1 MSFALAIFVKTP
13 GLSPIKTRLATSIG
27 KELAEEFYR
36 RSLKATAAIAH
47 AMATNTDD
55 LEIFWA
61 VAEEEGL
68 KSEYWNEFKVIGQGT
83 GSLGDRLSFV
93 YDELIQKHDA
103 VFFIGADSPHLD
115 YLKLLDEIKSLG
127 NNDFIIGETDDGG
140 FYLFGG
146 TRSLPKSTWTSVEYS
161 VDTTSSQLCQNLKQL
176 GQLSFTSKN
185 FDIDEFDDFSKYEAS
200 NFLTDHLLPEQK
212 NIIEWI
218 KNHIRIKNEI

>member
-1 MSFALAIFVKTP
+1 MSVALAIFVKTP
-13 GLSPIKTRLATSIG
+13 ELSPIKTRLANTIG
-27 KELAEEFYR
+27 KELAVKFYI
-36 RSLKATAAIAH
+36 RSLKATAAMVN
-47 AMATNTDD
+47 AMTTKIDE

-61 VAEEEGL
+61 VAEMEGL
-68 KSEYWNEFKVIGQGT
+68 KSEYWNEFMVIGQGT
-83 GSLGDRLSFV
+83 GSLGERLSFV

-115 YLKLLDEIKSLG
+115 YLKLVEEIKSLD

-146 TRSLPKSTWTSVEYS
+146 TRPLPKSTWTSVEYS
-161 VDTTSSQLCQNLKQL
+161 VDSTSSHLCQNLKQL
-176 GQLSFTSKN
+176 GQLTYISKS